1 MKRVWKV
8 RIQPVVEGTRHDFDE
23 RGEYNIGRGCGKCP
37 PARLGMGREQ
47 RRFSGHGIKTQ
58 IFGDHCFS
66 GGARG
71 SPHFNAQCPGSG
83 NAPAKSQQPKDDDSN
98 PPKLDPKL
106 ILEANQKEIKKNV
119 ERLYDLAS
127 ELKAEV
133 EKTDAV
139 HVLSVAMLR
148 KTDEIEKLA
157 KEIRS
162 RAKG

>member
-1 MKRVWKV
+1 MDSRRKFLITFIRVGVPAGILTLAPGAQAHPKRT
-8 RIQPVVEGTRHDFDE
+8 Q
-23 RGEYNIGRGCGKCP
+23 NP
-37 PARLGMGREQ
+37 P
-47 RRFSGHGIKTQ
+47 
-58 IFGDHCFS
+58 
-66 GGARG
+66 
-71 SPHFNAQCPGSG
+71 
-83 NAPAKSQQPKDDDSN
+83 QQPQQKEDESN
-98 PPKLDPKL
+98 QPKLDPKL

-133 EKTDAV
+133 EKTDSV
-139 HVLSVAMLR
+139 RVLSVVMLK

>member
-1 MKRVWKV
+1 MESRRKFLTAIVTVGVPAGIFALVPGAQV
-8 RIQPVVEGTRHDFDE
+8 RGQRPQ
-23 RGEYNIGRGCGKCP
+23 NP
-37 PARLGMGREQ
+37 P
-47 RRFSGHGIKTQ
+47 
-58 IFGDHCFS
+58 
-66 GGARG
+66 
-71 SPHFNAQCPGSG
+71 
-83 NAPAKSQQPKDDDSN
+83 QQQKDDDPN
-98 PPKLDPKL
+98 VPKLDAKL

-133 EKTDAV
+133 EKTDSV
-139 HVLSVAMLR
+139 HVLSLAMLR

>member
-1 MKRVWKV
+1 MESRRKFLATIVSV
-8 RIQPVVEGTRHDFDE
+8 GV
-23 RGEYNIGRGCGKCP
+23 
-37 PARLGMGREQ
+37 PAGVLTLMP
-47 RRFSGHGIKTQ
+47 
-58 IFGDHCFS
+58 
-66 GGARG
+66 GAQVGAARATH
-71 SPHFNAQCPGSG
+71 PQNP
-83 NAPAKSQQPKDDDSN
+83 QQPKDDDSS

-119 ERLYDLAS
+119 EKLYDLAS

-133 EKTDAV
+133 EKTDSV
-139 HVLSVAMLR
+139 HVLSLAMLR